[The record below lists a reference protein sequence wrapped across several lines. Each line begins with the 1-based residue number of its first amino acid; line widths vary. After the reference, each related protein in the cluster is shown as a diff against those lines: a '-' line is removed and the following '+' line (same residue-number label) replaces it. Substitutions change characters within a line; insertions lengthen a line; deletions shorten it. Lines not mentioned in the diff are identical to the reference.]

1 MDFENQ
7 YTIPDLLTNESFLNF
22 YFKKEENDILDW
34 EDWQE
39 DNEERTVLVKN
50 AFLLL
55 DKLSLKWDETEIK
68 KRFSELKQSIN
79 TDEISDLEVDTQPKW
94 RISYRQ
100 WLAVAA
106 SFLVIIT
113 LGIGFFLRNNPTF
126 NTVSLENKD
135 PNKLTIYS
143 LADGSKVQ
151 LKGKSKLYI
160 ADDFNQTN
168 RTVYLTGE
176 AFFDVS
182 KNTEKPFLI
191 YTGAIVTKV
200 LGTSFTIK
208 SPIEGEYT
216 EGVKVVEVE
225 VETGKVSVFKK
236 EKNTK
241 HGATSENGV
250 VLTPNQKVTYLIDRE
265 DFVSGLVDKPI
276 VVKELEKTIKEADFK
291 FDETPLSE
299 VIKKLERAY
308 GIQIVLAN
316 DKMNVC
322 PVTANLTQQPLFGK
336 LDLVCAILKSN
347 YEVQGTRILVTGRGC
362 E

>member
-1 MDFENQ
+1 MDFKNQ

-39 DNEERTVLVKN
+39 DNEEREALVKN
-50 AFLLL
+50 AFQLL

-68 KRFSELKQSIN
+68 KRFSELKQSIE
-79 TDEISDLEVDTQPKW
+79 TDVLSDLEVQIQPKW

-113 LGIGFFLRNNPTF
+113 LSIGFFWRNNPTF

-160 ADDFNQTN
+160 ADDFNQSN

-176 AFFDVS
+176 AFFDVAR
-182 KNTEKPFLI
+182 NADKPFLI
-191 YTGAIVTKV
+191 YTGDIVTKV

-216 EGVKVVEVE
+216 VGGKAVEVE
-225 VETGKVSVFKK
+225 VVSGKVSVFRK

-241 HGATSENGV
+241 HGITSENGV
-250 VLTPNQKVTYLIDRE
+250 VLTPNQKVTYLIDNE
-265 DFVSGLVDKPI
+265 DFISGLVAKPI
-276 VVKELEKTIKEADFK
+276 VVKEAMKDIKEAEFK
-291 FDETPLSE
+291 FEETSLSE
-299 VIKKLERAY
+299 VIKKLEHAY

-336 LDLVCAILKSN
+336 LDLICAILKSS
-347 YEVQGTRILVTGRGC
+347 YEVQGTRILITGRGC
-362 E
+362 D

>member
-1 MDFENQ
+1 M
-7 YTIPDLLTNESFLNF
+7 
-22 YFKKEENDILDW
+22 
-34 EDWQE
+34 
-39 DNEERTVLVKN
+39 
-50 AFLLL
+50 
-55 DKLSLKWDETEIK
+55 
-68 KRFSELKQSIN
+68 
-79 TDEISDLEVDTQPKW
+79 
-94 RISYRQ
+94 
-100 WLAVAA
+100 
-106 SFLVIIT
+106 
-113 LGIGFFLRNNPTF
+113 
-126 NTVSLENKD
+126 
-135 PNKLTIYS
+135 
-143 LADGSKVQ
+143 
-151 LKGKSKLYI
+151 
-160 ADDFNQTN
+160 
-168 RTVYLTGE
+168 YLT
-176 AFFDVS
+176 A
-182 KNTEKPFLI
+182 
-191 YTGAIVTKV
+191 
-200 LGTSFTIK
+200 
-208 SPIEGEYT
+208 EYT